1 MKAPTF
7 TGIDYTNGLVVGTL
21 LPNHKAVIR
30 AAVHRKGVLCT
41 FRGIIS
47 KAETRKVIPITADEY
62 SDWVNGTSIQYAMPG
77 LSADTR
83 ELFLTGEPELL
94 A

>member
-7 TGIDYTNGLVVGTL
+7 TGIDYTNGLAIGTL

-30 AAVHRKGVLCT
+30 ASVHRKGVLCT

-47 KAETRKVIPITADEY
+47 RVETRKVVPITADEY
-62 SDWVNGTSIQYAMPG
+62 SDWINGTPIQWAMPQIG
-77 LSADTR
+77 PSTR